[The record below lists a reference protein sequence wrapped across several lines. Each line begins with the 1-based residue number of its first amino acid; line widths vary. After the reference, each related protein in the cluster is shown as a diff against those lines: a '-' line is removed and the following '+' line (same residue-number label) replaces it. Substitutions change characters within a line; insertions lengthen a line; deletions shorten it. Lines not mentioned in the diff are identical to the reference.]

1 MKGGREGEAMPL
13 PVIVKSHGALLY
25 LVDCRDGK
33 LLFDAG
39 WPRSLPDLKAGM
51 EAEGLR
57 LSAIRLAV
65 ASHAHPDHAGL
76 MQKLKR
82 YCGVRLLIHDKQQ
95 ASLMEL
101 NRFFERKPDRDYEP
115 LRVDDSDIIVGSPN
129 RDVLASLG
137 VAGEILET
145 PGHSDDSVSLVLDG
159 GAVFTGD
166 LTRPDMAIEENRA
179 AVMASWRALLDHG
192 ALWVFPGHGAPYP
205 ASVIEE
211 MLRGLG

>member
-1 MKGGREGEAMPL
+1 MPV
-13 PVIVKSHGALLY
+13 PIIVKSHGALMY
-25 LVDCRDGK
+25 LVDCGGGK

-57 LSAIRLAV
+57 LSAIRFVA
-65 ASHAHPDHAGL
+65 ASHAHMDHAGL

-82 YCGVRLLIHDKQQ
+82 HCGVRLLVHEKQRR
-95 ASLMEL
+95 SLAEL
-101 NRFFERKPDRDYEP
+101 NRFFERRPDPDYEP
-115 LRVDDSDIIVGSPN
+115 IEIDGNDIVLGSPN
-129 RDVLASLG
+129 RAVLETLG

-166 LTRPDMAIEENRA
+166 LTRPDMAIEAYLA
-179 AVMASWRALLDHG
+179 AVTASWRALLDRG
-192 ALWVFPGHGAPYP
+192 ATWIFPGHGAPYP

-211 MLRGLG
+211 MLRGIA

>member
-1 MKGGREGEAMPL
+1 MKL
-13 PVIVKSHGALLY
+13 PVIVKSHGALMY

-57 LSAIRLAV
+57 LSAIRFVA
-65 ASHAHPDHAGL
+65 ASHAHMDHAGL

-82 YCGVRLLIHDKQQ
+82 HCGVRLLVHEKQRG
-95 ASLMEL
+95 SLEEL
-101 NRFFERKPDRDYEP
+101 NSFFERRPDPDYEP
-115 LRVDDSDIIVGSPN
+115 IRIDGNDIVLGSPN
-129 RDVLASLG
+129 RDVLELVG
-137 VAGEILET
+137 IAGEILET

-166 LTRPDMAIEENRA
+166 LTRPDMAIEAFRA
-179 AVMASWRALLDHG
+179 AVTASWRALLDHG
-192 ALWVFPGHGAPYP
+192 AAWIFPGHGAPYP
-205 ASVIEE
+205 ASIIEE
-211 MLRGLG
+211 MLRGVA